1 MLRVLF
7 IGELTGLLITRLFF
21 NSCTGMVLLSIV
33 LLKFLLRSRFSLLF
47 LDDAEEVHI
56 PVGRNIGQGV
66 GAAPFGFCLVAQP
79 ISTVTIARVSI
90 FLILNFL
97 SWRTVAFTFGAVRFR
112 QILPGLQ
119 PPFKPV
125 FHKPDSLHLYSNND
139 ISIDQC
145 SNPSQSSGE

>member
-1 MLRVLF
+1 MLRTLF

-90 FLILNFL
+90 FLMLNFL
-97 SWRTVAFTFGAVRFR
+97 TTAILFQDQVIRVSDPQKMIRTHGLCRRVKR
-112 QILPGLQ
+112 QQI
-119 PPFKPV
+119 
-125 FHKPDSLHLYSNND
+125 
-139 ISIDQC
+139 
-145 SNPSQSSGE
+145 